1 MTLSIEVTGGGERR
15 LGFSWAE
22 AAGAWAEEIGPLALE
37 ALRQA
42 APVGHGPGAGS
53 FRASIRKDQEITEA
67 TATITFTGSAPLGDY
82 VVDGTAPHL
91 IRPRSAQALHWTG
104 PNGSVFA
111 KVVHHPGTRANDF
124 PTRALAP
131 LTAIIQARLEAAVA
145 EQLAASADE

>member
-1 MTLSIEVTGGGERR
+1 MTLSIEVTGGGERH

-22 AAGAWAEEIGPLALE
+22 AAGEWVGEVGPLALE

-42 APVGHGPGAGS
+42 APVGQGPGAGRL
-53 FRASIRKDQEITEA
+53 RASIREDREVAES
-67 TATITFTGSAPLGDY
+67 TATITFTAEVPYADY

-91 IRPRSAQALHWTG
+91 IQPRSAQALHWTG

-124 PTRALAP
+124 PSRALAP
-131 LTAIIQARLEAAVA
+131 LTAIIQARLEAAIA